1 MQDSY
6 SLPPYKARI
15 CRRAGRAFLFVAIL
29 WGIVIVPQAAVPG
42 WTIACEME
50 QGCLQQPEVTALLP
64 ERAQAAIQR
73 DTKATADLA
82 SYVARPMVHVGL
94 AALVLGEEGLM
105 VFLLL
110 AIGLALHR
118 LGSRENHALAGAL
131 PWLKRGAAASL
142 LWAIAQPLAG
152 MVRAILLFPALPDG
166 ARSISIDLTV
176 AGPALLLAIAAYA
189 VAWALEA
196 GIRAER
202 DLASFV

>member
-15 CRRAGRAFLFVAIL
+15 CRLASRAFLFVAIL

-42 WTIACEME
+42 WTVACEME
-50 QGCLQQPEVTALLP
+50 QGCLQQPEVSALLP
-64 ERAQAAIQR
+64 ERTQAAIQH
-73 DTKATADLA
+73 DAKATADLA
-82 SYVARPMVHVGL
+82 SYVSRPMVRAGL
-94 AALVLGEEGLM
+94 AGLVLVGEGLM

-118 LGSRENHALAGAL
+118 LGSRENHVLAAAL
-131 PWLKRGAAASL
+131 PWLRRGAAASL
-142 LWAIAQPLAG
+142 VWAIAQPLAG
-152 MVRAILLFPALPDG
+152 VVRAIMLFPAIPDD
-166 ARSISIDLTV
+166 ARSIPIDLTV
-176 AGPALLLAIAAYA
+176 AGPALLFAIAAYA

-202 DLASFV
+202 DLSSFV